1 MDLTLLVDYAPYIL
15 ILGGVA
21 AASWILEKLAKPAP
35 VVGTPVSGLVKIASV
50 FGFFVGIL
58 MLVTAV
64 GAWSAHA
71 WDTGTRYLLI
81 AAGLALFLKPL
92 KDIPWAAV
100 VGLIIGGACVSLVY
114 FLLPLP
120 ETVLGVSSTWV
131 YLAVFLVPA
140 LLSYMVTKFI
150 EDVFKLVGT
159 ILSSRP
165 VAIILGLLCIVQG
178 VLLLLNNSL
187 FLILFP

>member
-1 MDLTLLVDYAPYIL
+1 LDLTSLVDFTPYIL
-15 ILGGVA
+15 ILGGI
-21 AASWILEKLAKPAP
+21 AASSWLLEKLAKPAP
-35 VVGTPVSGLVKIASV
+35 VVGKPVSGVVKVVSV

-64 GAWSAHA
+64 AVWSAHA
-71 WDTGTRYLLI
+71 WDTGTKYLLI
-81 AAGLALFLKPL
+81 VAGLALFLKPL
-92 KDIPWAAV
+92 KDIPWAAL

-120 ETVLGVSSTWV
+120 ETILGISSTWV
-131 YLAVFLVPA
+131 YLAIFLVPA
-140 LLSYMVTKFI
+140 LLAYMVTKFI

-159 ILSSRP
+159 LLASKP

-178 VLLLLNNSL
+178 ILLLLDNSL
-187 FLILFP
+187 FLILLP

>member
-1 MDLTLLVDYAPYIL
+1 MDLTSLVDFTPYIL
-15 ILGGVA
+15 ILGGI
-21 AASWILEKLAKPAP
+21 AASSWLLEKLAKPAP
-35 VVGTPVSGLVKIASV
+35 VVGKPVSGVVKVVSV

-64 GAWSAHA
+64 AVWSAHA
-71 WDTGTRYLLI
+71 WDTGTKYLLI
-81 AAGLALFLKPL
+81 VAGLALFLKPL
-92 KDIPWAAV
+92 KDIPWAAL

-120 ETVLGVSSTWV
+120 ETILGISSTWV
-131 YLAVFLVPA
+131 YLAIFLVPA
-140 LLSYMVTKFI
+140 LLAYMVTKFI

-159 ILSSRP
+159 LLASKP

-178 VLLLLNNSL
+178 ILLLLDNSL
-187 FLILFP
+187 FLILLP